1 MAISSPGI
9 GSGLNVNSIVTQL
22 MAVEQQPLTA
32 LNNKVASF
40 QAKLSGYGQIK
51 SALSQFQSAVQGLS
65 SPTQFQSLTAT
76 LANATVATASAG
88 SGATPGTYALEVSSL
103 AQAQKLVAAGQAST
117 SAAIGSG
124 TATTLTFDFGTI
136 AGGTFSNGTYTGA
149 SFTSNGAGSKSISID
164 ASNNSL
170 SGIRDA
176 INSANIGI
184 SATIVNDGSAA
195 PYRLVLTDTTTGISN
210 SMKISVSGD
219 ATLSSLLSQDPAN
232 NTGQA
237 LAETISAQN
246 ANFKIDGVAVSK
258 TSNTVTDA
266 IQGVTLNLAKTN
278 VGAPTSITVAQ
289 DSGSVTK
296 AVNAFV
302 TAYNNITQ
310 TLSAATAYDPATKQA
325 ALFNG
330 DASVSLMQNQIRR
343 VLSTP
348 VAGGASAFT
357 QLAQIGVTLQ
367 KDGTLAVDSTKL
379 QSALTSNFN
388 DIAGLFAAVGKTSDS
403 LVGYSSAGAL
413 TAPGAYSV
421 NVSQLATQGNAT
433 ASAAAGLTITAGTN
447 NTLQVLVDGVT
458 ANVTLAAGTYA
469 SAAALATQIQSQI
482 NGASAFS
489 SVGSTVTVTQ
499 SAGVLKITS
508 NRYGSSSA
516 ANITGGNGQA
526 NLNFGGTA
534 VVSNGV
540 DTAGTINGVAAI
552 GSGQYLTGATGDASQ
567 GLQIKISGGTTGARG
582 TVNYSQ
588 GYAYQF
594 NSLANSMLGS
604 SGVISSST
612 TGISASIQRLNVDQ
626 QAMSA
631 RLAVIEA
638 RYRAQFTALDTM
650 ISSMNTTSSFL
661 TQQLANLSKN
671 NA

>member
-1 MAISSPGI
+1 MGISTPGI
-9 GSGLNVNSIVTQL
+9 GSGLDVNGIVSKL
-22 MAVEQQPLTA
+22 MSLEQQPLTA
-32 LNNKVASF
+32 LNNQVASY
-40 QAKLSGYGQIK
+40 QAQLSGYGQIK

-76 LANATVATASAG
+76 LADATVATASA
-88 SGATPGTYALEVSSL
+88 SAGATPGTYALEVSSL
-103 AQAQKLVAAGQAST
+103 AQAQKLVAAGQTSVST
-117 SAAIGSG
+117 AIGSG

-136 AGGTFSNGTYTGA
+136 AGGTLSNGTYTSA
-149 SFTSNGAGSKSISID
+149 SFTSNGAGTKTVTID

-176 INSANIGI
+176 INSANIGV
-184 SATIVNDGSAA
+184 SATIVNDGSAS
-195 PYRLVLTDTTTGISN
+195 PYRLVLTDNTTGISN

-237 LAETISAQN
+237 LTQTVVAQN
-246 ANFKIDGVAVSK
+246 ANFKIDGVAVTK

-266 IQGVTLNLAKTN
+266 IQGVTLGLTKTN
-278 VGAPTSITVAQ
+278 VGTPTNITVAQ
-289 DSGSVTK
+289 DTASVTT
-296 AVNAFV
+296 AMNTFV
-302 TAYNNITQ
+302 TAYNSITQ
-310 TLSAATAYDPATKQA
+310 TLAAATAYNPTTKQA

-330 DASVSLMQNQIRR
+330 NASVSLMQNQISN
-343 VLSTP
+343 VLSRP
-348 VAGGASAFT
+348 IAGGASALT
-357 QLAQIGVTLQ
+357 VLSQVGVTLQ

-421 NVSQLATQGNAT
+421 NVTQLATQGNTT
-433 ASAAAGLTITAGTN
+433 ASAAAGLTITAGTTD
-447 NTLQVLVDGVT
+447 TLQVLVDGVT
-458 ANVTLAAGTYA
+458 ANVALAAGTYA

-508 NRYGSSSA
+508 NRYGSASV

-540 DTAGTINGVAAI
+540 DTTGTINGVAAI

-582 TVNYSQ
+582 TINYSQ

-594 NSLANSMLGS
+594 NSLATSMLGS
-604 SGVISSST
+604 DGVITSST
-612 TGISASIQRLNVDQ
+612 AGISASIQRLNVDQ
-626 QAMSA
+626 QAWAA
-631 RLAVIEA
+631 RLTIIEA
-638 RYRAQFTALDTM
+638 RYRAEFTALDTM

-661 TQQLANLSKN
+661 TQQLANLPKI
-671 NA
+671 A

>member
-1 MAISSPGI
+1 MGISTPGI
-9 GSGLNVNSIVTQL
+9 GSGLDVNGIVTKL
-22 MAVEQQPLTA
+22 MSIEQQPLTA
-32 LNNKVASF
+32 LNNKVASY
-40 QAKLSGYGQIK
+40 QAQLSGYGQIK

-65 SPTQFQSLTAT
+65 SPTQFQSLTAS
-76 LANATVATASAG
+76 LADATVATASA
-88 SGATPGTYALEVSSL
+88 SAGATPGTYALEVSSL

-136 AGGTFSNGTYTGA
+136 AGGTLSNGIYTGA
-149 SFTSNGAGSKSISID
+149 SFTSNGAGTKTVTID

-176 INSANIGI
+176 INSANIGV
-184 SATIVNDGSAA
+184 SATIVNDGSAS
-195 PYRLVLTDTTTGISN
+195 PYRLVLTDNTTGISN

-237 LAETISAQN
+237 LTQTVAAQN
-246 ANFKIDGVAVSK
+246 ANFKIDGVAVTK

-266 IQGVTLNLAKTN
+266 IQGVTLSLTKTN
-278 VGAPTSITVAQ
+278 VGTPTNITVAQ
-289 DSGSVTK
+289 DTASVTK
-296 AVNAFV
+296 AVNTFV
-302 TAYNNITQ
+302 TAYNSITQ
-310 TLSAATAYDPATKQA
+310 TLAAATAYDPTTKQA

-330 DASVSLMQNQIRR
+330 NASVSMMQNQISN
-343 VLSTP
+343 VLSRP
-348 VAGGASAFT
+348 VAGGASALT
-357 QLAQIGVTLQ
+357 VLSQVGVTLQ

-421 NVSQLATQGNAT
+421 NVSQLATRGNAT

-447 NTLQVLVDGVT
+447 DTLQVLVDGVT
-458 ANVTLAAGTYA
+458 ANVTLAAGAYA

-489 SVGSTVTVTQ
+489 SLGSTVTVTQ

-540 DTAGTINGVAAI
+540 DTTGTINGVAAI

-594 NSLANSMLGS
+594 NSLATSMLGS
-604 SGVISSST
+604 NGVISSST
-612 TGISASIQRLNVDQ
+612 AGISASIQRLNIDQ
-626 QAMSA
+626 QAWAA
-631 RLAVIEA
+631 RLTVIEA

-661 TQQLANLSKN
+661 TQQLANLPKI
-671 NA
+671 A